1 MKKFFVSFISALLL
15 SLSFISVIPASA
27 LKNSDGSGGM
37 GTFISMA
44 LNKIHSDWGF
54 TPDSYI
60 AFYSPNRKEY
70 SIVYLAPNSNQRF
83 YWSRNGGDINSLN
96 NTQFIISNYSYDS
109 ADNKTYRYIYR
120 YNYNNQ
126 LVYDYNMNLYNF
138 SANIG
143 NVSNVSCGVAMHVGV
158 DSDNGAD
165 TYVYY
170 HNAKI
175 YDWSNPSVVLPPG
188 QFGIFEPPVNAKF
201 DFKSDIE
208 FFCCL
213 KDNVSLPCDNRVWI
227 EVYDSAPAI
236 EKLVYK
242 PHKYVYTKTTTSSSP
257 DIPNKHEQ
265 VIGDYL
271 LANSVGPYYSISVD
285 TLLHSGCS
293 PDSFYTARAYVY
305 NNGEPYEI
313 ANLTFKISSEGLST
327 VDTTLHD
334 PDHPD
339 DPIMKT
345 WNNDNRSYVYNNVNT
360 GEVVDKDKLVYKF
373 DSSVDPSV
381 NGSGQDISDFDFN
394 SDFSTD
400 LTQGAGLV
408 RTLFDKIIQAMGL
421 SGFMITVLSVAV
433 VGWFIFGSR
442 R

>member
-1 MKKFFVSFISALLL
+1 MKKFVVSFISTLLL

-27 LKNSDGSGGM
+27 VSGSGGGSSAGVVWSEVSDITDIPHSSDVLARFAKSFGTIPKQYALIYTKDSSGEVNTSMIWLPDDAIFCYCFSVSQFRYLSKSDLISSRLSMYWNSDGYISSSSYAPFRFDKSPSPDYKYSGILYHFGV
-37 GTFISMA
+37 
-44 LNKIHSDWGF
+44 DGF
-54 TPDSYI
+54 DITSG
-60 AFYSPNRKEY
+60 K
-70 SIVYLAPNSNQRF
+70 VY
-83 YWSRNGGDINSLN
+83 INS
-96 NTQFIISNYSYDS
+96 T
-109 ADNKTYRYIYR
+109 
-120 YNYNNQ
+120 
-126 LVYDYNMNLYNF
+126 VYDWDNF
-138 SANIG
+138 DTQLSF
-143 NVSNVSCGVAMHVGV
+143 
-158 DSDNGAD
+158 GA
-165 TYVYY
+165 V
-170 HNAKI
+170 K
-175 YDWSNPSVVLPPG
+175 
-188 QFGIFEPPVNAKF
+188 FKPPVNAQF

-242 PHKYVYTKTTTSSSP
+242 PYKYVYTKTTTSSSP

-285 TLLHSGCS
+285 TLLHAGCS

-305 NNGEPYEI
+305 RNGEPFEI

-327 VDTTLHD
+327 VDTTLQD

-360 GEVVDKDKLVYKF
+360 GAEVDKDKLVYKF
-373 DSSVDPSV
+373 DSIVDPTV
-381 NGSGQDISDFDFN
+381 NGSGHDISDFDFN

-408 RTLFDKIIQAMGL
+408 RTLFDKILETAGL
-421 SGFMITVLSVAV
+421 SGFMISVLSVAV

>member
-1 MKKFFVSFISALLL
+1 MKKFVVSFISALLL

-37 GTFISMA
+37 GVFVSMC
-44 LNKIHSDWGF
+44 LNKIHDELGISP
-54 TPDSYI
+54 TSYI
-60 AFYSPNRKEY
+60 AFYSPSRKEY
-70 SIVYLAPNSNQRF
+70 SLVYLQPDTNQRF
-83 YWSRNGGDINSLN
+83 YWVPNGGNSSTLQGS
-96 NTQFIISNYSYDS
+96 QFWISDYDPFS
-109 ADNKTYRYIYR
+109 SSDKCYRFYYQ
-120 YNYNNQ
+120 YNDRNQ
-126 LVYDYNMNLYNF
+126 LQSAGYGHLYNF
-138 SANIG
+138 NANIG
-143 NVSNVSCGVAMHVGV
+143 NRSNVPTGVAMHVGV

-170 HNAKI
+170 HNAII
-175 YDWSNPSVVLPPG
+175 YDISTDTSFPPG

-236 EKLVYK
+236 EKLIYK

-285 TLLHSGCS
+285 TLLHAGCS

-313 ANLTFKISSEGLST
+313 ANLTFKISSDGLST

-345 WNNDNRSYVYNNVNT
+345 WNNDNRTYNYYNVNT
-360 GEVVDKDKLVYKF
+360 GAEVDKDKLVYKF

-381 NGSGQDISDFDFN
+381 TGSGQDISDFDFN

-408 RTLFDKIIQAMGL
+408 RTLFDKIIQSMGL